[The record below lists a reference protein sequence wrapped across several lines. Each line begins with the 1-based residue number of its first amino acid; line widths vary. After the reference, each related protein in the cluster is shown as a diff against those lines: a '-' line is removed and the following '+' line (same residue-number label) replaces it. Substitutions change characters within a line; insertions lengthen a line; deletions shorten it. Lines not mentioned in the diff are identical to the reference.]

1 MLQLL
6 PQIETLTP
14 TSVNPIEAINQINSY
29 IEKYHC
35 ESLSID
41 ISQMNTLDACQVS
54 TLCSTTH
61 FLKYPNGKID
71 WIVSSN
77 LVREFNQ
84 RLELGNSEYY
94 L

>member
-14 TSVNPIEAINQINSY
+14 VSTNPAEAVEQINSY
-29 IEKYHC
+29 IENQSCKN
-35 ESLSID
+35 LSVD
-41 ISQMNTLDACQVS
+41 ISYMNTLDACYVS
-54 TLCSTTH
+54 TLCSTSH
-61 FLKYPNGKID
+61 YIKYPDGKID

-77 LVREFNQ
+77 LVREFNKS
-84 RLELGNSEYY
+84 LELGNSDYI